1 MERRD
6 YLELMTGQIRCK
18 KMCPVIAREVEDH
31 IEDQKQAFMAEGMTE
46 EEAEKAAVEEMGDPV
61 EVGVEMD
68 QIHRPKMPWKAIFV
82 IVLMQILSGMFAA
95 FFLKQNESY
104 GYIAGI
110 RQMFR
115 LAMAFPVMILVCYMD
130 YSWIGKH
137 ARLLAGS
144 YLLLMVLM
152 RHFFALQING
162 AVRWIG
168 IGGFSVSLSIMSWL
182 FLPLY
187 GAVLYQYRGEGY
199 GAVLKATVWMLLIAG
214 ILITCPDSVMSGTVG
229 LSCIFMLMLALEKG
243 WYQVVVTKVMTGI
256 GISVVGVPVGILAYF
271 FFFGAEY
278 QKMRIRAMFAVD
290 KEAGR
295 MAGTTLGAV
304 RELLSR
310 CMAVG
315 RAAGVDDFWTGDRI
329 SSADYM
335 ILGIAGYCG
344 ILVMVLC
351 IAVIAGLLCWFLRS
365 TLKQKN
371 QLGMMMGF
379 GCVMVLAI
387 QFLLSLMA
395 NIGVSGLG
403 QGAWCL
409 FFGYGRSGQMSYA
422 VLMGILLSIY
432 RHQNITPELVVEKRA
447 AAS

>member
-18 KMCPVIAREVEDH
+18 KMCPVIVREVEDH
-31 IEDQKQAFMAEGMTE
+31 IEDQKQAFMAEGMKE

-82 IVLMQILSGMFAA
+82 IALMQILSGMFAA

-110 RQMFR
+110 RQIFR
-115 LAMAFPVMILVCYMD
+115 LAMAFSVMILVCYMD

-144 YLLLMVLM
+144 YLLFMVLM

-162 AVRWIG
+162 AV
-168 IGGFSVSLSIMSWL
+168 
-182 FLPLY
+182 LY
-187 GAVLYQYRGEGY
+187 RYRGEGY
-199 GAVLKATVWMLLIAG
+199 GAVLKAIVWMLLIAG
-214 ILITCPDSVMSGTVG
+214 ILITCPDLVMAGTVG
-229 LSCIFMLMLALEKG
+229 LSCVFMLMLALEKG
-243 WYQVVVTKVMTGI
+243 WYQVAVTKVMTGI

-278 QKMRIRAMFAVD
+278 QKSRILAMFAVN
-290 KEAGR
+290 KSQMME
-295 MAGTTLGAV
+295 GTTLGAV
-304 RELLSR
+304 RELLSK

-315 RAAGVDDFWTGDRI
+315 RATGVEDFWTGDRI
-329 SSADYM
+329 SSADYIM
-335 ILGIAGYCG
+335 LGIAGYCG

-351 IAVIAGLLCWFLRS
+351 IAIIAGLLCWFLRS
-365 TLKQKN
+365 ALKQKN

-387 QFLLSLMA
+387 QFLLSLLA
-395 NIGVSGLG
+395 NIGVSGFG

-409 FFGYGRSGQMSYA
+409 FFGYGRSGQMVSA

-432 RHQNITPELVVEKRA
+432 RHQNVTPELVVEKRA
-447 AAS
+447 VAS

>member
-6 YLELMTGQIRCK
+6 YLELLTSQIRCK

-31 IEDQKQAFMAEGMTE
+31 IEDQKQAFLEEGMTE
-46 EEAEKAAVEEMGDPV
+46 AEAEKSAVREMGDPV

-68 QIHRPKMPWKAIFV
+68 QIHRPKMPWKAILV
-82 IVLMQILSGMFAA
+82 IALMEILSGIFAA
-95 FFLKQNESY
+95 FFLQQNENY
-104 GYIAGI
+104 GYVAGI
-110 RQMFR
+110 RQIFR
-115 LAMAFPVMILVCYMD
+115 IAIAFPVMIIVCYMD

-137 ARLLAGS
+137 ARLLTGG
-144 YLLLMVLM
+144 YLLLLVLM
-152 RHFFALQING
+152 RHFFALQVNG
-162 AVRWIG
+162 ATRWIG
-168 IGGFSVSLSIMSWL
+168 VGCFSVSLSLMSWL

-214 ILITCPDSVMSGTVG
+214 ILITCPDLVMAGTVG

-243 WYQVVVTKVMTGI
+243 WYQVAVTKVMTGI

-278 QKMRIRAMFAVD
+278 QKSRILAMFTVN
-290 KEAGR
+290 KSE
-295 MAGTTLGAV
+295 MMEGTV
-304 RELLSR
+304 RELLSK

-315 RAAGVDDFWTGDRI
+315 RATGVEDFWTGDRI
-329 SSADYM
+329 NSADYM
-335 ILGIAGYCG
+335 MLGIAGYCG

-351 IAVIAGLLCWFLRS
+351 IAIIAGLLCWFLRS
-365 TLKQKN
+365 ALKQKN

-379 GCVMVLAI
+379 GCVTVLAI
-387 QFLLSLMA
+387 QFLLSLLA
-395 NIGVSGLG
+395 NIGISGLG
-403 QGAWCL
+403 QCAWCL
-409 FFGYGRSGQMSYA
+409 FFGYGRSGQMVSA

-432 RHQNITPELVVEKRA
+432 RHQNVTPELVVEKRA

>member
-1 MERRD
+1 MERRN

-31 IEDQKQAFMAEGMTE
+31 IEDQKQAFMEEGMTE

-68 QIHRPKMPWKAIFV
+68 RIHRPKMPWKAIFV
-82 IVLMQILSGMFAA
+82 IALMQILSGIFAA

-110 RQMFR
+110 RQIFW

-144 YLLLMVLM
+144 YLLFMVLM

-162 AVRWIG
+162 SVRWIG
-168 IGGFSVSLSIMSWL
+168 VGGFSVSLSLMSWL

-214 ILITCPDSVMSGTVG
+214 ILITCPDSVMAGTVG

-243 WYQVVVTKVMTGI
+243 WYQVAVTKVMTGI

-278 QKMRIRAMFAVD
+278 QKSRILAMFAVN
-290 KEAGR
+290 KSE
-295 MAGTTLGAV
+295 MMEGTV
-304 RELLSR
+304 RELLSK

-315 RAAGVDDFWTGDRI
+315 RATGVEEFWTGDRI
-329 SSADYM
+329 SSAEYM
-335 ILGIAGYCG
+335 MLGIAGYCG

-351 IAVIAGLLCWFLRS
+351 IAIIAGLLCWFLRS
-365 TLKQKN
+365 ALKQKN

-379 GCVMVLAI
+379 GCVAVLAI
-387 QFLLSLMA
+387 QFLLSLLA
-395 NIGVSGLG
+395 NIGISGLG
-403 QGAWCL
+403 QCAWCL
-409 FFGYGRSGQMSYA
+409 FFGYGRSGQMVSA

-432 RHQNITPELVVEKRA
+432 RHQNVTPELVVEKRA

>member
-6 YLELMTGQIRCK
+6 YLELLTSQIRCK
-18 KMCPVIAREVEDH
+18 KMCPVIAREVEEH
-31 IEDQKQAFMAEGMTE
+31 IEDQKQAFLEEGMTE
-46 EEAEKAAVEEMGDPV
+46 AEAEKSAVREMGDPV

-68 QIHRPKMPWKAIFV
+68 QIHRPKMPWKAILV
-82 IVLMQILSGMFAA
+82 IALMEILSGIFAA
-95 FFLKQNESY
+95 FFLQQNENY
-104 GYIAGI
+104 GYVAGI
-110 RQMFR
+110 RQIFR
-115 LAMAFPVMILVCYMD
+115 IAIAFPVMIIVCYMD

-137 ARLLAGS
+137 ARLLTGG
-144 YLLLMVLM
+144 YLLLLVLM
-152 RHFFALQING
+152 RHFFALQVNG
-162 AVRWIG
+162 ATRWIG
-168 IGGFSVSLSIMSWL
+168 VGGFCVSLSLMSWL

-187 GAVLYQYRGEGY
+187 GAVLYRYRGEGY

-214 ILITCPDSVMSGTVG
+214 ILITCPDLVMAGTVG

-243 WYQVVVTKVMTGI
+243 WYQVAVTKVMTGI

-278 QKMRIRAMFAVD
+278 QKSRILAMFTVN
-290 KEAGR
+290 KSE
-295 MAGTTLGAV
+295 MMEGTTLGAV

-315 RAAGVDDFWTGDRI
+315 RASGVDRFWSGDCIR
-329 SSADYM
+329 SADYM
-335 ILGIAGYCG
+335 MLGIAGYFG

-365 TLKQKN
+365 ALRQKN

-379 GCVMVLAI
+379 GCVMVLTI
-387 QFLLSLMA
+387 QFLLSLLA
-395 NIGVSGLG
+395 NIGISGIG
-403 QGAWCL
+403 QCAWCL
-409 FFGYGRSGQMSYA
+409 FFGYGRSGQMVSA

-432 RHQNITPELVVEKRA
+432 RHQNVTPELVVEKRA

>member
-1 MERRD
+1 MERCN

-31 IEDQKQAFMAEGMTE
+31 IEDQKQAFMEEGMTE

-68 QIHRPKMPWKAIFV
+68 RIHRPKMPWKAIFV
-82 IVLMQILSGMFAA
+82 IALMQILSGIFAA

-110 RQMFR
+110 RQIFW

-144 YLLLMVLM
+144 YLLFMVLM

-162 AVRWIG
+162 SVRWIG
-168 IGGFSVSLSIMSWL
+168 VGGFSVSLSLMSWL

-214 ILITCPDSVMSGTVG
+214 ILITCPDSVMAGTVG

-243 WYQVVVTKVMTGI
+243 WYQVAVTKVMTGI

-278 QKMRIRAMFAVD
+278 QKSRILAMFAVN
-290 KEAGR
+290 KSE
-295 MAGTTLGAV
+295 MMEGTV
-304 RELLSR
+304 RELLSK

-315 RAAGVDDFWTGDRI
+315 RATGVEEFWTGDRI

-335 ILGIAGYCG
+335 MLGIAGYCG

-351 IAVIAGLLCWFLRS
+351 IAIIAGLLCWFLRS
-365 TLKQKN
+365 ALKQKN

-379 GCVMVLAI
+379 GCVAVLAI
-387 QFLLSLMA
+387 QFLLSLLA
-395 NIGVSGLG
+395 NIGISGLG
-403 QGAWCL
+403 QCAWCL
-409 FFGYGRSGQMSYA
+409 FFGYGRSGQMVSA

-432 RHQNITPELVVEKRA
+432 RHQNVTPELVVEKRA

>member
-6 YLELMTGQIRCK
+6 YLELLTSQIRCK

-31 IEDQKQAFMAEGMTE
+31 IEDQKQAFLEEGMTE
-46 EEAEKAAVEEMGDPV
+46 AEAEKSAVREMGDPV

-68 QIHRPKMPWKAIFV
+68 QIHRPKMPWKAILV
-82 IVLMQILSGMFAA
+82 IALMEILSGIFAA
-95 FFLKQNESY
+95 FFLQQNENY
-104 GYIAGI
+104 GYVVGI
-110 RQMFR
+110 RQIFR
-115 LAMAFPVMILVCYMD
+115 IAIAFPVMIIVCYMD

-137 ARLLAGS
+137 ARLLTGG
-144 YLLLMVLM
+144 YLLLLVLM
-152 RHFFALQING
+152 RHFFALQVNG
-162 AVRWIG
+162 ATRWIG
-168 IGGFSVSLSIMSWL
+168 VGGFSVSLSLMSWL

-214 ILITCPDSVMSGTVG
+214 ILITCPDSVMAGTVG

-243 WYQVVVTKVMTGI
+243 WYQVAVTKVMTGI

-278 QKMRIRAMFAVD
+278 QKSRILAMFAVN
-290 KEAGR
+290 KSE
-295 MAGTTLGAV
+295 MMEGTV
-304 RELLSR
+304 RELLSK

-315 RAAGVDDFWTGDRI
+315 CATGVEEFWTGDRI

-335 ILGIAGYCG
+335 MLGIAGYCG

-351 IAVIAGLLCWFLRS
+351 IAIIAGLLCWFLRS
-365 TLKQKN
+365 ALKQKN

-379 GCVMVLAI
+379 GCVAVLAI
-387 QFLLSLMA
+387 QFLLSLLA
-395 NIGVSGLG
+395 NIGISGLG
-403 QGAWCL
+403 QCAWCL
-409 FFGYGRSGQMSYA
+409 FFGYGRSGQMVSA

-432 RHQNITPELVVEKRA
+432 RHQNVTPELVVEKRA

>member
-18 KMCPVIAREVEDH
+18 KMCPVIAKEVEDH
-31 IEDQKQAFMAEGMTE
+31 IEDQKQAFMAEGMKE

-82 IVLMQILSGMFAA
+82 IALMQILSGMFAA

-110 RQMFR
+110 RQIFR
-115 LAMAFPVMILVCYMD
+115 LAMAFSVMILVCYMD

-144 YLLLMVLM
+144 YLLFMVLM

-168 IGGFSVSLSIMSWL
+168 VGGFIVSFSLMSWL

-187 GAVLYQYRGEGY
+187 GAVLYRYRGEGY
-199 GAVLKATVWMLLIAG
+199 GAVLKAIVWMLLIAG
-214 ILITCPDSVMSGTVG
+214 ILITCPDLVMAGTVG
-229 LSCIFMLMLALEKG
+229 LSCVFMLMLALEKG
-243 WYQVVVTKVMTGI
+243 WYQVAVTKVMTGI

-278 QKMRIRAMFAVD
+278 QKSRILAMFAVN
-290 KEAGR
+290 KSQMME
-295 MAGTTLGAV
+295 GTTLGAV
-304 RELLSR
+304 RELLSK

-315 RAAGVDDFWTGDRI
+315 RATGVEDFWTGDRI

-335 ILGIAGYCG
+335 MLGIAGYCG

-351 IAVIAGLLCWFLRS
+351 IAIIAGLLCWFLRS
-365 TLKQKN
+365 ALKQKN

-387 QFLLSLMA
+387 QFLLSLLA
-395 NIGVSGLG
+395 NIGVSGFG

-409 FFGYGRSGQMSYA
+409 FFGYGRSGQMVSA

-432 RHQNITPELVVEKRA
+432 RHQNVTPELVVEKRA
-447 AAS
+447 VAS

>member
-6 YLELMTGQIRCK
+6 YLELLTSQIRCK

-31 IEDQKQAFMAEGMTE
+31 IEDQKQAFLEEGMTE
-46 EEAEKAAVEEMGDPV
+46 AEAEKSAVREMGDPV
-61 EVGVEMD
+61 EVGVKMD
-68 QIHRPKMPWKAIFV
+68 QIHRPKMPWKAILV
-82 IVLMQILSGMFAA
+82 IALMEILSGIFAA
-95 FFLKQNESY
+95 FFLQQNENY
-104 GYIAGI
+104 GYVAGI
-110 RQMFR
+110 RQIFR
-115 LAMAFPVMILVCYMD
+115 IAIAFLVMIIVCYMD

-137 ARLLAGS
+137 ARLLTGG
-144 YLLLMVLM
+144 YLLLLVLM
-152 RHFFALQING
+152 RHFFALQVNG
-162 AVRWIG
+162 ATRWIG
-168 IGGFSVSLSIMSWL
+168 VGGFIVSLSLMSWL

-214 ILITCPDSVMSGTVG
+214 ILITCPDLVMAGTVG

-243 WYQVVVTKVMTGI
+243 WYQVAVTKVMTGI

-278 QKMRIRAMFAVD
+278 QKSRILAMFTVN
-290 KEAGR
+290 KSE
-295 MAGTTLGAV
+295 MMEGTTLGAV
-304 RELLSR
+304 RELLSK

-315 RAAGVDDFWTGDRI
+315 RATGVEDFWTGDRI

-335 ILGIAGYCG
+335 MLGIAGYFG

-365 TLKQKN
+365 ALRQKN

-379 GCVMVLAI
+379 GCVMVLTI
-387 QFLLSLMA
+387 QFLLSLLA
-395 NIGVSGLG
+395 NIGISGLG

-409 FFGYGRSGQMSYA
+409 FFGYGQSGQMVSA

-432 RHQNITPELVVEKRA
+432 RHQNVTPELVVEKRA

>member
-18 KMCPVIAREVEDH
+18 KMCPVIVREVEDH
-31 IEDQKQAFMAEGMTE
+31 IEDQKQAFMAEGMKE

-82 IVLMQILSGMFAA
+82 IALMQILSGMFVA

-110 RQMFR
+110 RQIFR
-115 LAMAFPVMILVCYMD
+115 LAMAFSVMILVCYMD

-144 YLLLMVLM
+144 YLLFMVLM

-168 IGGFSVSLSIMSWL
+168 VGGFIVSLSLMSWL

-187 GAVLYQYRGEGY
+187 GAVLYRYRGEGY
-199 GAVLKATVWMLLIAG
+199 GAVLKAIVWMLLIAG
-214 ILITCPDSVMSGTVG
+214 ILITCPDLVMAGTVG
-229 LSCIFMLMLALEKG
+229 LSCVFMLMLALEKG
-243 WYQVVVTKVMTGI
+243 WYQVAVTKVMTGI

-278 QKMRIRAMFAVD
+278 QKSRILAMFAVN
-290 KEAGR
+290 KSQMME
-295 MAGTTLGAV
+295 GTTLGAV
-304 RELLSR
+304 RELLSK

-315 RAAGVDDFWTGDRI
+315 RATGVEDF
-329 SSADYM
+329 YM
-335 ILGIAGYCG
+335 KKKIFSIF
-344 ILVMVLC
+344 LVMVLC
-351 IAVIAGLLCWFLRS
+351 IAIIAGLLCWFLRS
-365 TLKQKN
+365 ALKQKN

-387 QFLLSLMA
+387 QFLLSLLA
-395 NIGVSGLG
+395 NIGVSRFG

-409 FFGYGRSGQMSYA
+409 FFGYGRSGQMVSA

-432 RHQNITPELVVEKRA
+432 RHQNVTPELVVEKRA
-447 AAS
+447 VAS

>member
-1 MERRD
+1 MERRN

-31 IEDQKQAFMAEGMTE
+31 IEDQKQAFMEEGMTE

-68 QIHRPKMPWKAIFV
+68 RIHRPKMPWKAIFV
-82 IVLMQILSGMFAA
+82 IALMQILSGIFAA

-110 RQMFR
+110 RQIFW

-144 YLLLMVLM
+144 YLLFMVLM

-162 AVRWIG
+162 SVRWIG
-168 IGGFSVSLSIMSWL
+168 VGGFSVSLSLMSWL

-214 ILITCPDSVMSGTVG
+214 ILITCPDSVMAGTVG

-243 WYQVVVTKVMTGI
+243 WYQVAVTKVMTGI

-278 QKMRIRAMFAVD
+278 QKSRILAMFAVN
-290 KEAGR
+290 KSE
-295 MAGTTLGAV
+295 MMEGTV
-304 RELLSR
+304 RELLSK

-315 RAAGVDDFWTGDRI
+315 RATGVEEFWTGDRI

-335 ILGIAGYCG
+335 MLGIAGYCG

-351 IAVIAGLLCWFLRS
+351 IAIIAGLLCWFLRS
-365 TLKQKN
+365 ALKQKN

-379 GCVMVLAI
+379 GCVAVLAI
-387 QFLLSLMA
+387 QFLLSLLA
-395 NIGVSGLG
+395 NIGISGLG
-403 QGAWCL
+403 QCAWCL
-409 FFGYGRSGQMSYA
+409 FFGYGRSGQMVSA

-432 RHQNITPELVVEKRA
+432 RYQNVTPELVVEKRA

>member
-6 YLELMTGQIRCK
+6 YLELLTSQIRCK

-31 IEDQKQAFMAEGMTE
+31 IEDQKQAFLEEGMTE
-46 EEAEKAAVEEMGDPV
+46 AEAEKSAVREMGDPV

-68 QIHRPKMPWKAIFV
+68 QIHRPKMPWKAILV
-82 IVLMQILSGMFAA
+82 IALMEILSGIFAA
-95 FFLKQNESY
+95 FFLQQNENY
-104 GYIAGI
+104 GYVAGI
-110 RQMFR
+110 RQIFR
-115 LAMAFPVMILVCYMD
+115 IAIAFPVMIMVCYMD

-137 ARLLAGS
+137 ARLLTGG
-144 YLLLMVLM
+144 YLLLLVLM
-152 RHFFALQING
+152 RHFFALQVNG
-162 AVRWIG
+162 ATRWIG
-168 IGGFSVSLSIMSWL
+168 VGGFSVSLSLMSWL

-187 GAVLYQYRGEGY
+187 GAVLYRYRGEGY

-214 ILITCPDSVMSGTVG
+214 ILITCPDSVMAGTVG

-243 WYQVVVTKVMTGI
+243 WYQVAVTKVMTGI

-278 QKMRIRAMFAVD
+278 QKSRILAMFAVN
-290 KEAGR
+290 KSE
-295 MAGTTLGAV
+295 MMEGTV
-304 RELLSR
+304 RELLSK

-315 RAAGVDDFWTGDRI
+315 RATGVEEFWTGDRI

-335 ILGIAGYCG
+335 MLGIAGYCG

-351 IAVIAGLLCWFLRS
+351 IAIIAGLLCWFLRS
-365 TLKQKN
+365 ALKQKN

-379 GCVMVLAI
+379 GCVAVLAI
-387 QFLLSLMA
+387 QFLLSLLA
-395 NIGVSGLG
+395 NIGISGLG
-403 QGAWCL
+403 QCAWCL
-409 FFGYGRSGQMSYA
+409 FFGYGRSGQMVSA

-432 RHQNITPELVVEKRA
+432 RHQNVTPELVVEKRA

>member
-110 RQMFR
+110 RQIFR

-229 LSCIFMLMLALEKG
+229 FSCIFMLMLALGKG
-243 WYQVVVTKVMTGI
+243 WYQVAVTKVMTGI

-409 FFGYGRSGQMSYA
+409 FFGYGRSGQMSSA

-447 AAS
+447 ATS

>member
-31 IEDQKQAFMAEGMTE
+31 IEDQKQAFMAEGMKE

-82 IVLMQILSGMFAA
+82 IALMQILSGIFAA

-110 RQMFR
+110 RQIFR
-115 LAMAFPVMILVCYMD
+115 LAMAFSVMILVCYMD

-144 YLLLMVLM
+144 YLLFMVLM

-168 IGGFSVSLSIMSWL
+168 VGGFSVSLSLMSWL

-199 GAVLKATVWMLLIAG
+199 GAVLKAAVWMLPVIG
-214 ILITCPDSVMSGTVG
+214 FLITSPDSVMAGTVG
-229 LSCIFMLMLALEKG
+229 LSCVFMLMLAMEKG
-243 WYQVVVTKVMTGI
+243 WYQVAVRKVMTGL
-256 GISVVGVPVGILAYF
+256 GILTAGAPFGILAYF

-278 QKMRIRAMFAVD
+278 QKMRIRAMFAVNQ
-290 KEAGR
+290 EAGSL
-295 MAGTTLGAV
+295 AGTPLEAV

-315 RAAGVDDFWTGDRI
+315 RASGVDHFWAGNRI

-335 ILGIAGYCG
+335 MLG

-365 TLKQKN
+365 ALKQKN

-409 FFGYGRSGQMSYA
+409 FFGYGRSGQMVSA

-432 RHQNITPELVVEKRA
+432 RHQNVTPELVVEKRA

>member
-18 KMCPVIAREVEDH
+18 KMCPVIAKEVEDH
-31 IEDQKQAFMAEGMTE
+31 IEDQKQAFMAEGMKE

-68 QIHRPKMPWKAIFV
+68 QIHRPKMPWKVIFV
-82 IVLMQILSGMFAA
+82 IALMQILSGMFAA

-110 RQMFR
+110 RQIFR
-115 LAMAFPVMILVCYMD
+115 LAMAFSVMILVCYMD

-144 YLLLMVLM
+144 YLLFMVLM

-168 IGGFSVSLSIMSWL
+168 VGGFSVSLSLMSWL

-187 GAVLYQYRGEGY
+187 GAVLYRYRGEGY
-199 GAVLKATVWMLLIAG
+199 GAVLKAIVWMLLIAG
-214 ILITCPDSVMSGTVG
+214 ILITCPDLVMAGTVG
-229 LSCIFMLMLALEKG
+229 LSCVFMLMLALEKG
-243 WYQVVVTKVMTGI
+243 WYQVAVTKVMTGI

-278 QKMRIRAMFAVD
+278 QKSRILAMFAVN
-290 KEAGR
+290 KSQ
-295 MAGTTLGAV
+295 MMKGTTLGAV
-304 RELLSR
+304 RELLSK

-315 RAAGVDDFWTGDRI
+315 RATGVEDFWTGDRI

-335 ILGIAGYCG
+335 MLGIAGYCDGSLYCNNCRFAVLVFKKRAEAEEPAWYDDG
-344 ILVMVLC
+344 IWLC
-351 IAVIAGLLCWFLRS
+351 DGSGNSVSVITAGEHW
-365 TLKQKN
+365 
-371 QLGMMMGF
+371 G
-379 GCVMVLAI
+379 I
-387 QFLLSLMA
+387 Q
-395 NIGVSGLG
+395 V
-403 QGAWCL
+403 
-409 FFGYGRSGQMSYA
+409 RSGSLVS
-422 VLMGILLSIY
+422 VLRIWTKWPDGFSSIDGNFAEY
-432 RHQNITPELVVEKRA
+432 LP
-447 AAS
+447 ASECNS

>member
-18 KMCPVIAREVEDH
+18 KMCPVIAKEVEDH
-31 IEDQKQAFMAEGMTE
+31 IEDQKQVFMAEGMKE

-82 IVLMQILSGMFAA
+82 IALMQILSGMFAA

-110 RQMFR
+110 RQIFR
-115 LAMAFPVMILVCYMD
+115 LAMAFSVMILVCYMD

-144 YLLLMVLM
+144 YLLFMVLM

-162 AVRWIG
+162 AV
-168 IGGFSVSLSIMSWL
+168 
-182 FLPLY
+182 LY
-187 GAVLYQYRGEGY
+187 RYRGEGY
-199 GAVLKATVWMLLIAG
+199 GAVLKAIVWMLLIAG
-214 ILITCPDSVMSGTVG
+214 ILITCPDLVMAGTVG
-229 LSCIFMLMLALEKG
+229 LSCVFMLMLALEKG
-243 WYQVVVTKVMTGI
+243 WYQVAVTKVMTGI

-278 QKMRIRAMFAVD
+278 QKSRILAMFAVN
-290 KEAGR
+290 KSQMME
-295 MAGTTLGAV
+295 GTTLGAV
-304 RELLSR
+304 RELLSK

-315 RAAGVDDFWTGDRI
+315 RATGVEDFWTGDRI

-335 ILGIAGYCG
+335 MLGIAGYCG

-351 IAVIAGLLCWFLRS
+351 IAIIAGLLCWFLRS
-365 TLKQKN
+365 ALKQKN

-387 QFLLSLMA
+387 QFLLSLLA
-395 NIGVSGLG
+395 NIGVSRFG

-409 FFGYGRSGQMSYA
+409 FFGYGRSGQMVSA

-432 RHQNITPELVVEKRA
+432 RHQNVTPELVVEKRA
-447 AAS
+447 VAS

>member
-1 MERRD
+1 MERRN

-31 IEDQKQAFMAEGMTE
+31 IEDQKQAFMEEGMTE

-68 QIHRPKMPWKAIFV
+68 RIHRPKMPWKAIFV
-82 IVLMQILSGMFAA
+82 IALMQILSGIFAA

-110 RQMFR
+110 RQIFW

-144 YLLLMVLM
+144 YLLFMVLM

-162 AVRWIG
+162 SVRWIG
-168 IGGFSVSLSIMSWL
+168 VGGFSVSLSLMSWL

-214 ILITCPDSVMSGTVG
+214 ILITCPDSVMAGTVG

-243 WYQVVVTKVMTGI
+243 WYQVAVTKVMTGI

-278 QKMRIRAMFAVD
+278 QKSRILAMFAVN
-290 KEAGR
+290 KSE
-295 MAGTTLGAV
+295 MMEGTV
-304 RELLSR
+304 RELLSK

-315 RAAGVDDFWTGDRI
+315 RATGVEEFWTGDRI

-335 ILGIAGYCG
+335 MLGIAGYCG

-351 IAVIAGLLCWFLRS
+351 IAIIAGLLCWFLRS
-365 TLKQKN
+365 ALKQKN

-379 GCVMVLAI
+379 GCVAVLAI
-387 QFLLSLMA
+387 QFLLSLLA
-395 NIGVSGLG
+395 NIGISGLG
-403 QGAWCL
+403 QCAWCL
-409 FFGYGRSGQMSYA
+409 FFGYGRSGQMVSA

-432 RHQNITPELVVEKRA
+432 RHQNVTPELVVEKRA
-447 AAS
+447 AAR